1 MRRARKTEVIGLAL
15 LLIGLG
21 MCVSAVGFGAPGV
34 LTGALL
40 CIAGIVIFVIG

>member
-1 MRRARKTEVIGLAL
+1 MRRARKTEIIGLAL
-15 LLIGLG
+15 LLIGIG
-21 MCVSAVGFGAPGV
+21 VCVSATVFGVPGV